1 MDSTLLFMLIGSAAF
16 FAGFLNAIA
25 GGGTFLTL
33 PALIFAGVPPV
44 AANATSTLAVLPGYL
59 GAAFGFRHE
68 LAQLQRRETVTLTI
82 VSLAGGLVGAGLLL
96 VTSNQAFQLL
106 IPWLLLFATIA
117 FALGDRAQSW
127 LIQRGIDGRDHLSTV
142 VFGVSVY
149 GGYFNGGLGI
159 VLMACLTVAG
169 IHGLSLINGLKNY
182 ISLVLCL
189 ISAVTFSVAGIVSW
203 KYALLMMCLATVGGY
218 AGAIA
223 SKRVPK
229 QIVRVSVI
237 VIGLGMSIL
246 FFIKSLPGEIS

>member
-1 MDSTLLFMLIGSAAF
+1 MDSVLLVILIGSAAF

-59 GAAFGFRHE
+59 GAALGFRSE
-68 LAQLQRRETVTLTI
+68 LAQLPRRETVTLTV

-96 VTSNQAFQLL
+96 VTSNQTFELL
-106 IPWLLLFATIA
+106 LPWLLLFATVA
-117 FALGDRAQSW
+117 FSSGDRIQSW
-127 LIQRGIDGRDHLSTV
+127 LQSRGLNGRDHLAPV

-169 IHGLSLINGLKNY
+169 IQGMNLINGLKNY

-189 ISAVTFSVAGIVSW
+189 ISALTFSVAGIVSW
-203 KYALLMMCLATVGGY
+203 RYALLMMGLATLGGY
-218 AGAIA
+218 TGALV
-223 SKRVPK
+223 SKQVPK
-229 QIVRVSVI
+229 QILRISVI
-237 VIGLGMSIL
+237 VIGLGMSVL
-246 FFIKSLPGEIS
+246 FFFKSLPGEIS